1 MSRIIRVPQHRTS
14 ALMDRTSATMNCPDA
29 EGDYSMAPD
38 LVDRDSPPGD
48 SPAGDEAGRIHLPVL
63 AARITSLLL
72 PAFETTENPVFVD
85 GTLGMGGHTL
95 LLLAA
100 HPTLRVVGID
110 RDPAAL
116 EIAGT
121 RIAAAGFTD
130 RVELVHATN
139 DKVAQAVRRRAKG
152 GVQGVLFDLGV
163 SSLQL
168 DLADR
173 GFAYS
178 VDAPLDMRMDPTTGI
193 TAAEVL
199 NTYTPGDLARV
210 LSRYGEE
217 KFAKKIAYA
226 IVRERAKEPF
236 RTSARLVE
244 LLYAEIP
251 APARRTGGHPAK
263 RTFQALR
270 IEVNDELGVLTA
282 AVPGALDALA
292 VGGRIV
298 VMSFQSLEDRIVKHA
313 IAPGTRSTAPVDL
326 PVDLPGHEP
335 RFRWLTRGS
344 ETPTDFEI
352 SENPRAA
359 SARLRAAERVRKATG

>member
-1 MSRIIRVPQHRTS
+1 
-14 ALMDRTSATMNCPDA
+14 
-29 EGDYSMAPD
+29 MAPD
-38 LVDRDSPPGD
+38 PKNAPDDPHGTVGTQGPVGT
-48 SPAGDEAGRIHLPVL
+48 AGSDRIHLPVL
-63 AARITSLLL
+63 AGRVTSLLV
-72 PAFETTENPVFVD
+72 PAFDRPVFVD
-85 GTLGMGGHTL
+85 ATAPVFVDATAPVLVDAMAPVFVDATVGMGGHSL

-100 HPTLRVVGID
+100 HPDVRVIGID

-116 EIAGT
+116 TIAQN
-121 RIAAAGFTD
+121 RFAAAGFAN
-130 RVELVHATN
+130 RVDLVHAVY
-139 DKVAQAVRRRAKG
+139 DQIGAVIRRRAPG

-168 DLADR
+168 DESDR

-193 TAAEVL
+193 SAADVL
-199 NTYTPGDLARV
+199 NTYTAGDLARV

-217 KFAKKIAYA
+217 RFAKKIAYA
-226 IVRERAKEPF
+226 VVRERAREPF
-236 RTSARLVE
+236 RTSGRLVE
-244 LLYAEIP
+244 LLYSEIP

-270 IEVNDELGVLTA
+270 IEVNDELGALTA
-282 AVPGALDALA
+282 AIPAAVAGLA

-298 VMSFQSLEDRIVKHA
+298 VMSYQSLEDRIVKRS
-313 IAPGTRSTAPVDL
+313 IAPSTLSTAPVDL

-335 RFRWLTRGS
+335 QLKWLTRGS
-344 ETPTDFEI
+344 ETPTDIEI
-352 SENPRAA
+352 NKNPRAA

>member
-1 MSRIIRVPQHRTS
+1 
-14 ALMDRTSATMNCPDA
+14 
-29 EGDYSMAPD
+29 MAPD
-38 LVDRDSPPGD
+38 LVGHDSESDESATRRPPGAD
-48 SPAGDEAGRIHLPVL
+48 ADRIHVPVL
-63 AARITSLLL
+63 AQRISSLLA
-72 PAFETTENPVFVD
+72 PAFDTVQNPVFVD

-100 HPTLRVVGID
+100 HPTLRVIGID

-116 EIAGT
+116 AIAGT
-121 RIAAAGFTD
+121 RIAAAGFAD
-130 RVELVHATN
+130 RLELVHATN
-139 DKVAQAVRRRAKG
+139 DQLDPILRRRAKA
-152 GVQGVLFDLGV
+152 GVQAILFDLGV

-168 DLADR
+168 DRADR

-193 TAAEVL
+193 TAADVL

-282 AVPGALDALA
+282 AVPAALDGLA

-298 VMSFQSLEDRIVKHA
+298 ILSFQSLEDRIVKHA
-313 IAPGTRSTAPVDL
+313 IAPSTQSTAPLDL

-352 SENPRAA
+352 SENPRAS
-359 SARLRAAERVRKATG
+359 SARLRAAERVREATG

>member
-1 MSRIIRVPQHRTS
+1 MAPGSDPHDDHTAGQSH
-14 ALMDRTSATMNCPDA
+14 PEA
-29 EGDYSMAPD
+29 EGSAD
-38 LVDRDSPPGD
+38 
-48 SPAGDEAGRIHLPVL
+48 RIHVPVL
-63 AARITSLLL
+63 AARIVSLFL
-72 PAFETTENPVFVD
+72 PAFATVPEPVFVD

-95 LLLAA
+95 LMLAA
-100 HPTLRVVGID
+100 VPQLRVIGID

-116 EIAGT
+116 RIAGA
-121 RIAAAGFTD
+121 RIEAAGFGD

-139 DKVAQAVRRRAKG
+139 DQVGAVIRRRARD
-152 GVQGVLFDLGV
+152 GVQGILFDLGV

-168 DLADR
+168 DQVDR

-178 VDAPLDMRMDPTTGI
+178 VDAPLDMRMDPTTGV
-193 TAAEVL
+193 TAADVL
-199 NTYTPGDLARV
+199 NTYTAGDLARV

-217 KFAKKIAYA
+217 KFAKKIAFA

-270 IEVNDELGVLTA
+270 IEVNNELGVLTTAIPA
-282 AVPGALDALA
+282 AVDALA

-313 IAPGTRSTAPVDL
+313 IAPGTQSTAPIDL
-326 PVDLPGHEP
+326 PVDLPGHEAKL
-335 RFRWLTRGS
+335 RWLTRGS
-344 ETPTDFEI
+344 EKPTEEEI
-352 SENPRAA
+352 NENPRAA
-359 SARLRAAERVRKATG
+359 SARLRAAERVRKATP

>member
-1 MSRIIRVPQHRTS
+1 
-14 ALMDRTSATMNCPDA
+14 
-29 EGDYSMAPD
+29 MAPGSD
-38 LVDRDSPPGD
+38 PHDDNAGQSHPDRKPSDTRD
-48 SPAGDEAGRIHLPVL
+48 TDRIHVPVL
-63 AARITSLLL
+63 AQRIVTLLM
-72 PAFETTENPVFVD
+72 PAFATSPNPIYVD

-95 LLLAA
+95 LMLAA
-100 HPTLRVVGID
+100 VPELRVIGID

-116 EIAGT
+116 EIAGD
-121 RIAAAGFTD
+121 RIAAAGFSD
-130 RVELVHATN
+130 RVELIHATN
-139 DKVAQAVRRRAKG
+139 DQVGPVLRRRARD
-152 GVQGVLFDLGV
+152 GVQGILFDLGV

-168 DLADR
+168 DQVDR

-193 TAAEVL
+193 TAADVL
-199 NTYTPGDLARV
+199 NTYTAGDLARV

-217 KFAKKIAYA
+217 KFAKKIAFA

-236 RTSARLVE
+236 RTSGRLVE

-270 IEVNDELGVLTA
+270 VEVNNELGVLTTAIPA
-282 AVPGALDALA
+282 AVDALA

-313 IAPGTRSTAPVDL
+313 IAPGTQSTAPMDL
-326 PVDLPGHEP
+326 PVDLPGHEAKLK
-335 RFRWLTRGS
+335 WLTRGS
-344 ETPTDFEI
+344 ETPTEAEI
-352 SENPRAA
+352 NENPRAA
-359 SARLRAAERVRKATG
+359 SARLRAAERVRKATP